1 MLCKL
6 DCIAKLDCT
15 QKHPHGLTVLLHSGT
30 EFKFSGNVHG
40 NCSTKPCQNPA
51 LSHHVN
57 SQNRTVGNN
66 CHGGFGIAKVFKLAR
81 RVRDQTGPKKIDT
94 KQCRRRKL
102 QTISSRIVCSFSP
115 DTRENSSLTGNEVKD
130 RG

>member
-1 MLCKL
+1 MFKE
-6 DCIAKLDCT
+6 IAQPNPSKIQHSPIMST
-15 QKHPHGLTVLLHSGT
+15 ARTVLL
-30 EFKFSGNVHG
+30 VD
-40 NCSTKPCQNPA
+40 NC
-51 LSHHVN
+51 
-57 SQNRTVGNN
+57 R
-66 CHGGFGIAKVFKLAR
+66 GGFGIAKVFKLAR

-115 DTRENSSLTGNEVKD
+115 DTPENSSLTGNEVKD